1 MFNMGIQ
8 VEIKT
13 FRTLIDTI
21 SNIKYQLLSTIVSYI
36 SSIFFNIYQLDQSTN
51 VLATIILFKNV
62 PSGPNSTLLSLF
74 FLFCLL
80 LSRSFLLS
88 SRFLNLSFLRCCFDI
103 STKESAVVFEY
114 QSSIVN
120 VLKVYPIKDHDIILT
135 KYIDFILSLLLERWT
150 PGGGCCCW

>member
-1 MFNMGIQ
+1 MVIFAIFILKVSGNKERRKSQILPNKSVLWNMFNMGIQ

-114 QSSIVN
+114 Q
-120 VLKVYPIKDHDIILT
+120 
-135 KYIDFILSLLLERWT
+135 
-150 PGGGCCCW
+150 